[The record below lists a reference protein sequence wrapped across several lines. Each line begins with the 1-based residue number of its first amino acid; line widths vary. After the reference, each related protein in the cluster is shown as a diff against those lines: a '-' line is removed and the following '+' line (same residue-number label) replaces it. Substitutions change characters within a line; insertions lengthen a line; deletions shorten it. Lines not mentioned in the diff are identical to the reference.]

1 MVSIFE
7 PGGRVGGL
15 RGRMGLGWGQNGLR
29 RGSVSL
35 GEVELG
41 EDELRK
47 GFPVTDVAV
56 LRMRL

>member
-1 MVSIFE
+1 M
-7 PGGRVGGL
+7 
-15 RGRMGLGWGQNGLR
+15 
-29 RGSVSL
+29 SL